1 MTRRERGVALILV
14 LWLIALLT
22 ALVGAFALTARV
34 EAGQDSVLRGNAR
47 AQSVAR
53 AGMEY
58 ALWRM
63 RGTPATRWQP
73 DGRPYDW
80 SFDGVAV
87 QVRIVDEGG
96 KVDLNTASPA
106 LLAGLLRALEVEP
119 GRAQALA
126 AAIVDWRDR
135 DSLQS
140 PGGAEDPDYASAGV
154 AYGAKDAPFES
165 LGELRL
171 VLGMDADLYRRLL
184 PNVTLYAQRAQP
196 LPAFA
201 PPPVLAALGLEVST
215 WMAARQAPGGPG
227 GGLGVNPAAAAATTG
242 TYSIESR
249 ARLGEG
255 REGVLRALVR
265 AGAPASRD
273 SAYTVLQWEEG
284 AALQ

>member
-1 MTRRERGVALILV
+1 MSRREHGVALILV

-34 EAGQDSVLRGNAR
+34 EAGQDSVLRANAR

-63 RGTPATRWQP
+63 RGTPATRWQA

-80 SFDGVAV
+80 SFDGVPV

-96 KVDLNTASPA
+96 KVDLNNASPA

-119 GRAQALA
+119 GRAQALS

-171 VLGMDADLYRRLL
+171 VLGMDAELYRRLL
-184 PNVTLYAQRAQP
+184 PNVTLYAQHAQP

-201 PPPVLAALGLEVST
+201 PPPVLTALGLNVST
-215 WMAARQAPGGPG
+215 WMAARKPPVGPG
-227 GGLGVNPAAAAATTG
+227 GGLGVNPAAASETTG

-265 AGAPASRD
+265 AGAAASRD

>member
-1 MTRRERGVALILV
+1 MTRRVRGVALVLV

-34 EAGQDSVLRGNAR
+34 EAGQDSVLRSTAR

-53 AGMEY
+53 AGLEY
-58 ALWRM
+58 AMWRQ
-63 RGTPATRWQP
+63 RGAPATRWQA

-80 SFDGVAV
+80 SFDGVPV

-96 KVDLNTASPA
+96 KVDLNNASPA

-119 GRAQALA
+119 GRAQAIA

-140 PGGAEDPDYASAGV
+140 PGGAEDPDYASAGL

-171 VLGMDADLYRRLL
+171 VRGMDADLYRRLL
-184 PNVTLYAQRAQP
+184 PNVTLHAQRAQP

-201 PPPVLAALGLEVST
+201 PPPVLAALGLDVPT
-215 WMAARQAPGGPG
+215 WMAARQASSGQGAG
-227 GGLGVNPAAAAATTG
+227 ITVTAAGAAATTG

-255 REGVLRALVR
+255 REVVLRAVVR
-265 AGAPASRD
+265 TVASASRD

-284 AALQ
+284 AAVQ